1 MIFCLIYIQSIQ
13 LEGGMTLY
21 VKAGSDGTSTGD
33 CPFAHYIRMVL
44 HEKNLDYDL
53 KPTTQETKPTWLIQH
68 YEGKLPA
75 LRHRKEC
82 YTESEVI
89 AQYIDFFFQKPELT
103 IADRDLSEIANQAL
117 QGFFPAVAKY
127 LKHTPDGND
136 QDNELKIGLNTYLQ
150 TLEAHLEN
158 QDRTGHFLVGDG
170 QTFTLLDCSLAPK
183 LYHLTIGLKAF
194 KNNSIHLETSFPHI
208 HKYMQNVFQR
218 QSFLDTIYT
227 EETVVSGWEKAR
239 K

>member
-1 MIFCLIYIQSIQ
+1 
-13 LEGGMTLY
+13 MTLY
-21 VKAGSDGTSTGD
+21 IKAGSDGTSAGD

-89 AQYIDFFFQKPELT
+89 AQYLDFFFPKPELT
-103 IADRDLSEIANQAL
+103 IADRGLSENANEAV

-136 QDNELKIGLNTYLQ
+136 QDNDLKAGVKTCLE
-150 TLEAHLEN
+150 TLETHLAH
-158 QDRTGHFLVGDG
+158 QHRTGHFLVGDG
-170 QTFTLLDCSLAPK
+170 ETFTLLDCSLAPK

-194 KNNSIHLETSFPHI
+194 KNNAIQLESSFPFI
-208 HKYMQNVFQR
+208 NKYMQHVFER
-218 QSFLDTIYT
+218 QSFVDTTYP